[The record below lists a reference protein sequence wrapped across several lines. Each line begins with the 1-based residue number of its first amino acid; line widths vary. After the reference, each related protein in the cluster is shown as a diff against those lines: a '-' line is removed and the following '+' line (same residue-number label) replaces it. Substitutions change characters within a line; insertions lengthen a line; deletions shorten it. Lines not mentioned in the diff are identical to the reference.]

1 MLSLYSRSINGSHRC
16 RPCGI
21 KATIISALPTATY
34 GYVGDPKINEDNTS
48 IQILMKKHIF
58 SILALVLVAQIAWA
72 EIPANYYTAV
82 DNKKSADA
90 ILDALFSC
98 IKGHTVIS
106 YNALEDYY
114 EDIDFR
120 DDGTVWD
127 MYSTC
132 EFTMA
137 QANHTQKAVCDG
149 WNKEHSIPQ
158 SWFGEKSPMKSDLFH
173 VYPTDARVNNF
184 RSNYPYGECAG
195 ANGTGITNDPQN
207 HALGKKGSNTFSGY
221 TGTVFEP
228 VDEYKGDFART
239 YFYMVARYRDQALNS
254 SEGSAVFTANK
265 TNLTTFA
272 TNLFLKWHRNDPV
285 STKEI
290 NRNNAVYK
298 VQKNRNPF
306 IDYPYLA
313 EYIWGE
319 KAGETVDMSK
329 LIASCEEGFIPGQS
343 NGWRDG
349 STPVV
354 PPTPVKK
361 YGVTWVVNGTVLAI
375 DSVPENTKP
384 AALPDEPTS
393 CSETSESFYGWAG
406 GSWAGVLPDYLPM
419 DIIEFSNIDYMPNV
433 VCDVTYH
440 AVFAHK
446 GTSGSAA
453 PATYT
458 YDADHKDGWTN
469 TGTWTNNSYWLLDQG
484 KALTSPEVDLSG
496 LTSIQVKMR
505 TYGGTSYDKF
515 SVAAGNKVITTIEA
529 TKGSSMTDYEWTN
542 TGSLTGASALTFT
555 CSNAASSK
563 GIGFQSVTINATGAG
578 TVYENFIT
586 DCQGTTD
593 AVNTHAEAPASKV
606 LIGGQI
612 YIFVGDALYTITGQ
626 KVQGR

>member
-1 MLSLYSRSINGSHRC
+1 MFFRA
-16 RPCGI
+16 I
-21 KATIISALPTATY
+21 K
-34 GYVGDPKINEDNTS
+34 PKI
-48 IQILMKKHIF
+48 MKKHIF
-58 SILALVLVAQIAWA
+58 SILALAFVAQIAWA
-72 EIPANYYTAV
+72 DKPVTAPADIPTYYSAANGKSGSSLYSALNTIANKGFSSLGYDGAITAYQ
-82 DNKKSADA
+82 KSDVYPS
-90 ILDALFSC
+90 DPN
-98 IKGHTVIS
+98 HP
-106 YNALEDYY
+106 DYVA
-114 EDIDFR
+114 
-120 DDGTVWD
+120 GKAGKLWD
-127 MYSTC
+127 MYGGCS
-132 EFTMA
+132 FTSGDECG
-137 QANHTQKAVCDG
+137 NYSGECDCY
-149 WNKEHSIPQ
+149 NREHSVPK
-158 SWFGEKSPMKSDLFH
+158 SWWGGGKNDMYSDIFH
-173 VYPTDARVNNF
+173 LVPTDGYVNNR
-184 RSNYPYGECAG
+184 RSNYAFGEVTGNPKYEYNGCKLGSPAEVSTTKSTILG
-195 ANGTGITNDPQN
+195 TSASCSANP
-207 HALGKKGSNTFSGY
+207 
-221 TGTVFEP
+221 VFEP
-228 VDEYKGDFART
+228 RDEYKGDFARGYLGMIAKYSNT
-239 YFYMVARYRDQALNS
+239 SYSITSGDGGQIFEAFKS
-254 SEGSAVFTANK
+254 TTHFG
-265 TNLTTFA
+265 LTKYGVV
-272 TNLFLKWHRNDPV
+272 LLMKWHREDPV
-285 STKEI
+285 SRKEI
-290 NRNNAVYK
+290 DRNNGIQAT
-298 VQKNRNPF
+298 QGNRNPF

-361 YGVTWVVNGTVLAI
+361 YGVTWVVNGTILTI

-406 GSWAGVLPDYLPM
+406 GSWPGVLPNYLPD

-433 VCDVTYH
+433 VFDVTYH

-446 GTSGSAA
+446 STIGSAT

-458 YDADHKDGWTN
+458 YSTDSKDGWTN

-496 LTSIQVKMR
+496 LTSIQVRMR
-505 TYGGTSYDKF
+505 TYGGTNYNQF
-515 SVAAGNKVITTIEA
+515 SVAAGDKVITTIEA
-529 TKGSSMTDYEWTN
+529 TKGSTMTDYEWTN
-542 TGSLTGASALTFT
+542 TSSLTGASPLTFT
-555 CSNAASSK
+555 CSNAASSR